1 MKFVNRLVIGLITV
15 VLCTACA
22 FAQETLSGK
31 YEGTAKGA
39 GAADLQIT
47 LELKNEGGKVSGQLT
62 NGTTTLV
69 VTDGSLVDGKLS
81 LKLGEAAK
89 DGSLT
94 AKVDGDKLTGDWVSG
109 SQKRTIELKKAS
121 GGAASTTAT
130 AATPVNLNGTWE
142 AVADANGQP
151 FPFVLTLKVDGE
163 KVSGTSSSQLG
174 ETNISTG
181 TWKEGRL
188 SFQLESASGVVTM
201 SGTVID
207 GKLSGEFDFAGQLQG
222 KWVAVKK
229 N

>member
-15 VLCTACA
+15 VLCAACA

-31 YEGTAKGA
+31 YEGTAKVA

-62 NGTTTLV
+62 NGATTLA

-121 GGAASTTAT
+121 SGAAATTA
-130 AATPVNLNGTWE
+130 AATTPVNLNGTWE

-188 SFQLESASGVVTM
+188 SFQLESASGLVTM

>member
-1 MKFVNRLVIGLITV
+1 VKFVNRLAIGLIALALGTG
-15 VLCTACA
+15 LA

-31 YEGTAKGA
+31 YEGTAKVA

-47 LELKNEGGKVSGQLT
+47 LELKNEGGKISGQLT
-62 NGTTTLV
+62 NGGTTIA

-89 DGSLT
+89 DGLLT

-109 SQKRTIELKKAS
+109 SQKRTLELKKGS
-121 GGAASTTAT
+121 SGAASATAP
-130 AATPVNLNGTWE
+130 AATPLNLNGTWE

-151 FPFVLTLKVDGE
+151 FPFVLALKVDGE

-181 TWKEGRL
+181 TWKDGRL

>member
-1 MKFVNRLVIGLITV
+1 VKLVNRLVVGVIA
-15 VLCTACA
+15 VLLGTGCA

-31 YEGTAKGA
+31 YEGTAKVSGS
-39 GAADLQIT
+39 ADLQII

-62 NGTTTLV
+62 NGATTTA
-69 VTDGSLVDGKLS
+69 VTDGSFMDGKLS

-94 AKVDGDKLTGDWVSG
+94 AKVEGDKLTGDWVSG

-121 GGAASTTAT
+121 SVAAVASAP
-130 AATPVNLNGTWE
+130 AATTVNLNGTWE

-151 FPFVLTLKVDGE
+151 FPFVLTLKVEGE

-181 TWKEGRL
+181 TWKDGRL

-207 GKLSGEFDFAGQLQG
+207 GKLSGEFDFASQLQG

>member
-1 MKFVNRLVIGLITV
+1 VKFVNRLVVGLIA
-15 VLCTACA
+15 VLLGTGCA

-39 GAADLQIT
+39 GSADLQIT
-47 LELKNEGGKVSGQLT
+47 LELKNEGGKVSGQLK
-62 NGTTTLV
+62 NGAATIA
-69 VTDGSLVDGKLS
+69 VTDGSLIDGNLS

-89 DGSLT
+89 DGLLT
-94 AKVDGDKLTGDWVSG
+94 AKVEGDKLTGDWLSG
-109 SQKRTIELKKAS
+109 QQKRTIELKKAS
-121 GGAASTTAT
+121 SGTAAATTT
-130 AATPVNLNGTWE
+130 VATPVNLNGTWE

-151 FPFVLTLKVDGE
+151 FPFVLVLKVDGE

-181 TWKEGRL
+181 TWKDGRI

-207 GKLSGEFDFAGQLQG
+207 GKLSGEFDYAGQLQG